1 MPWRSIQDEFGKFK
15 WIDHAGRIY
24 QGTPFSVEPDI
35 TSKHVFIASMMHT
48 SSRHPVL
55 SDTPDVTCP
64 SDYPDS
70 EKRKE
75 VVHHDQIPD
84 YDVSKRRRQ
93 QANDKKSNVVIKA
106 KSIPVT
112 PKSVASSQGA
122 MRERW
127 LVSIYKEIENFLQ
140 NMAIEDADPS
150 LVVKWKTMGKW
161 PLPCQMVFVLKPLT
175 QSQQQGSDIQAE
187 YKHKSRL
194 VICGNFASWGEH
206 STTTTNLD
214 APLLRLMLSLAC
226 SKETTW
232 SSIDITSAFLN
243 ADIHDDDTVLVT
255 PPPILVKMDIVKPNT
270 VWHVKKAIYGLRE
283 APRLWQQERDQKLRE
298 LEFKYQ
304 DRLAHLVQSYIH
316 PSLWFIAEGPRE
328 STLGIPPF
336 DHCLRSDEWT
346 ARLHKHNIL
355 GYVGVYVDDLLIA
368 GPRSLNDSM
377 IRAVQ
382 DVWKTSAPEH
392 LGPDSDC
399 VPILRFLGMNLERVN
414 EERSEE
420 LSLPVGSILLSQMEY
435 VIEVLMKFEPS
446 LQLKTR
452 TTPGNQESFVST
464 SAHADDDQAVQDY
477 LQSLQTLA
485 VENIIEADK
494 VKTTSPK
501 LHYNSDQVAINLP
514 AIVGC
519 LNWIALRTRPD
530 IAWATSRAASL
541 ITHDPD
547 LCFIRVK
554 HICQYLQHTLGYAL
568 RYVPVPPTSKQKL
581 WVLGDAS
588 FAPTGEKSQQGIVVY
603 HGITSNQRQGGNLVQ
618 WRSSRQDL
626 VAKSTCEAELIAAS
640 EALQQG
646 ENISIVIS
654 EMINASCDIEVSSDN
669 AAALHMVRNG
679 SETAWRTR
687 HISVKALWLHQMSR
701 RGIKFTY
708 QSTSDMAADS
718 LTKGLGASRLPRIK
732 EDLCLIED

>member
-1 MPWRSIQDEFGKFK
+1 ML
-15 WIDHAGRIY
+15 
-24 QGTPFSVEPDI
+24 
-35 TSKHVFIASMMHT
+35 HV
-48 SSRHPVL
+48 HPTVQ
-55 SDTPDVTCP
+55 T
-64 SDYPDS
+64 
-70 EKRKE
+70 
-75 VVHHDQIPD
+75 
-84 YDVSKRRRQ
+84 
-93 QANDKKSNVVIKA
+93 A
-106 KSIPVT
+106 K
-112 PKSVASSQGA
+112 
-122 MRERW
+122 
-127 LVSIYKEIENFLQ
+127 
-140 NMAIEDADPS
+140 
-150 LVVKWKTMGKW
+150 
-161 PLPCQMVFVLKPLT
+161 
-175 QSQQQGSDIQAE
+175 QQGSDIQAE

-206 STTTTNLD
+206 STTTNLD
-214 APLLRLMLSLAC
+214 APLLRLMLRLAC

-283 APRLWQQERDQKLRE
+283 APRLWQQEGDQKLRE
-298 LEFKYQ
+298 LEFKYR

-399 VPILRFLGMNLERVN
+399 VPILRFWGMNLERVN

-464 SAHADDDQAVQDY
+464 SAHAANDQAVQDY
-477 LQSLQTLA
+477 WQSLQILA
-485 VENIIEADK
+485 VENIVEADK
-494 VKTTSPK
+494 AKTTSPK

-568 RYVPVPPTSKQKL
+568 RYVPAPPT
-581 WVLGDAS
+581 
-588 FAPTGEKSQQGIVVY
+588 F
-603 HGITSNQRQGGNLVQ
+603 
-618 WRSSRQDL
+618 
-626 VAKSTCEAELIAAS
+626 
-640 EALQQG
+640 
-646 ENISIVIS
+646 
-654 EMINASCDIEVSSDN
+654 
-669 AAALHMVRNG
+669 
-679 SETAWRTR
+679 
-687 HISVKALWLHQMSR
+687 
-701 RGIKFTY
+701 
-708 QSTSDMAADS
+708 
-718 LTKGLGASRLPRIK
+718 
-732 EDLCLIED
+732 